1 MIEGYHDNSSF
12 GPEKNLQIAGHVGRT
27 QVYFFWPDELRR
39 KLTKIWLLRWLNLWE
54 RIAGK
59 REWHRKDALEIC
71 AGNHGSKAIDTH
83 GFKALKTNDST
94 P

>member
-1 MIEGYHDNSSF
+1 MW
-12 GPEKNLQIAGHVGRT
+12 K
-27 QVYFFWPDELRR
+27 
-39 KLTKIWLLRWLNLWE
+39 

-71 AGNHGSKAIDTH
+71 TDNHGFKAMNTH
-83 GFKALKTNDST
+83 GFKAMDTNDST